1 MKSIKSLVLFPFLL
15 TISIL
20 ASAQE
25 ASFVIPEGAQYSI
38 LPNNGNV
45 GRVIWLHPDGGV
57 WIASG
62 NTLQCNNKT
71 IELPSRIKP
80 SSLCGTNVNNLVLFS
95 NDTIF
100 LLDNSQTLRP
110 LVIVEA
116 RDIIIQPFSKSK
128 FTFCAVGD
136 TVIYSYDIDTEH
148 MQRVVHYS
156 KPIRDFIVDKE
167 DLYLAAENNVVA
179 FLKEKQYVP
188 IFHNTNPIIS
198 IAFCGDKAILFSD
211 KDGLW
216 IIDRNRNKYA
226 ISNQPIL
233 DIVTDSK
240 ALGFFKTTN
249 GDWLFVSQIL
259 NYTK

>member
-1 MKSIKSLVLFPFLL
+1 MRSIKIFVLLSL
-15 TISIL
+15 L
-20 ASAQE
+20 AAPIIVKAQE
-25 ASFVIPEGAQYSI
+25 DSFIIPEGSQYSI
-38 LPNNGNV
+38 LPNNDNVGNV
-45 GRVIWLHPDGGV
+45 ICLHPDGGV

-80 SSLCGTNVNNLVLFS
+80 SSLCGTNANNLVLFS

-110 LVIVEA
+110 LVIVEV
-116 RDIIIQPFSKSK
+116 RDIIIQPFGKSK
-128 FTFCAVGD
+128 FAFCAVGD
-136 TVIYSYDIDTEH
+136 TVIYSYDIETDH
-148 MQRVVHYS
+148 MQAVVRYTQ
-156 KPIRDFIVDKE
+156 PIRDFIVDQE
-167 DLYLAAENNVVA
+167 DIYLAAENNVVA

-198 IAFCGDKAILFSD
+198 IAFCGDKAMLFSD
-211 KDGLW
+211 KEGLW
-216 IIDRNRNKYA
+216 VIDRNRNKYA

-249 GDWLFVSQIL
+249 GDWLVVSQIL
-259 NYTK
+259 NYSK